1 MRRNRFICGG
11 AKMTKFFT
19 LALTAALASPAATA
33 QVTSIGTANP
43 APKGDKQDLNKIV
56 CEVTETTGTRLGARK
71 VCKTVLEW
79 QQLRNDVV
87 TGVQK
92 VQQQAT
98 STGIPAN

>member
-1 MRRNRFICGG
+1 MKIL
-11 AKMTKFFT
+11 AT
-19 LALTAALASPAATA
+19 LVLAATAMSSAATA
-33 QVTSIGTANP
+33 QVTSIATANP
-43 APKGDKQDLNKIV
+43 APKGGHQDLDKIV

-79 QQLRNDVV
+79 QQLRNDVLS
-87 TGVQK
+87 GVQK

>member
-1 MRRNRFICGG
+1 MKILS
-11 AKMTKFFT
+11 T
-19 LALTAALASPAATA
+19 LILATTVISATATA
-33 QVTSIGTANP
+33 QVTSIATSNP

-79 QQLRNDVV
+79 QQLKNDVQV
-87 TGVQK
+87 GVQK

>member
-1 MRRNRFICGG
+1 MKTVSILI
-11 AKMTKFFT
+11 
-19 LALTAALASPAATA
+19 LAASAMSSAATA

-43 APKGDKQDLNKIV
+43 APKGGKQDLDKIV

-79 QQLRNDVV
+79 QQLRNDVLS
-87 TGVQK
+87 GVQK

-98 STGIPAN
+98 STGIPST